1 MGEDRQR
8 VGGESRLSTAEDR
21 DEFIG
26 APPSPCVRNCCL
38 DHDKICM
45 GCYRSI
51 SEICEWH
58 DAPDSEKIE
67 ILIRCRARYR
77 AREEPGTDLGL

>member
-8 VGGESRLSTAEDR
+8 VRGEGRLTAEER
-21 DEFIG
+21 NEFVPD
-26 APPSPCVRNCCL
+26 PPSPCVRNCCL
-38 DHDKICM
+38 DHDNICM

-58 DAPDSEKIE
+58 NAPDSEKIE

-77 AREEPGTDLGL
+77 ARELARK